1 MEYKCAVKKKQ
12 RRIMV
17 YLIAIII
24 LYLVVISF
32 IVDKLRKERDEL
44 DLTTPTGKLRCR
56 EINKA
61 IDLMNGFWLWS
72 LLKKK

>member
-1 MEYKCAVKKKQ
+1 MEYKCTVKEKQ
-12 RRIMV
+12 YRVMI

-24 LYLVVISF
+24 IYLGVINF
-32 IVDKLRKERDEL
+32 IIDNLKKERDDI